1 MNKNNYWTSC
11 LYPLFLSSIKSCT
24 YCQYTDSELQAE
36 LDILAKRAIARFKFP
51 KQDLSFAYDAEIE
64 DMNLPVVERSAKGYY
79 FTLEKDIGLRELNVL
94 VEWMRV
100 YYLEWQLGREEIYEN
115 NYADKD
121 VKEFSSAALI
131 SSIKGSLEAAVTI
144 ARKTEEDY
152 SRVNSQGKPRIGDVN
167 E

>member
-1 MNKNNYWTSC
+1 MLVK
-11 LYPLFLSSIKSCT
+11 
-24 YCQYTDSELQAE
+24 
-36 LDILAKRAIARFKFP
+36 
-51 KQDLSFAYDAEIE
+51 
-64 DMNLPVVERSAKGYY
+64 ERSVKGYY

-121 VKEFSSAALI
+121 VKAFSSAALI